1 MNSQPRKARRS
12 LAWAAVAAAL
22 AVGACDRLP
31 DDSAA
36 PRPKTPGAMRLTS
49 PTFRDGQRLPAKY
62 TGDGADL
69 SPPLEW
75 SDPPE
80 GTKSFALVCDDLDA
94 PRGAWNHWV
103 LWNVPSDRRALA
115 GGVPKIGEPPGLG
128 GTHQG
133 NNSWPRLGWGG
144 PTPPPGT
151 GVHRYVFTL
160 YALDRAL
167 DLAPGADKA
176 ALVRKMEGHVLAK
189 ASLTGTYSRTR

>member
-1 MNSQPRKARRS
+1 MNAQPRKAWRS
-12 LAWAAVAAAL
+12 LAWVPVAAAL

-31 DDSAA
+31 DGPAA
-36 PRPKTPGAMRLTS
+36 PHPETPGAMHLTS
-49 PTFRDGQRLPAKY
+49 PAFRDGQRLPVKY
-62 TGDGADL
+62 TGDGENL
-69 SPPLEW
+69 SPPVEW

-94 PRGAWNHWV
+94 PRGTWNHWL
-103 LWNVPSDRRALA
+103 LWNLPPDGRKVPEGIAKEHAPATLG
-115 GGVPKIGEPPGLG
+115 GGV
-128 GTHQG
+128 QG
-133 NNSWPRLGWGG
+133 RNSWPRLGYGG

-151 GVHRYVFTL
+151 GAHRYVFTL

-167 DLAPGADKA
+167 DLAPGADKT